1 MAAVKAELSAAQVLE
16 LLVPRFD
23 DLGVVSGNSV
33 PVALDLSASLDV
45 QLVFWEHSG
54 VVKELECVNVE
65 EGCPRCKFESFLR
78 GLVILRRRGALL
90 FSGAYVVEDAFAR
103 LRLRI
108 EARNDI
114 EAASKPE
121 EFSFVWC
128 HLQLEGAGRTG
139 TKGAGDA
146 RACEFVS
153 ESSRFDSESV
163 PRSGFYPCT
172 TC

>member
-139 TKGAGDA
+139 VEAPPT
-146 RACEFVS
+146 
-153 ESSRFDSESV
+153 SV
-163 PRSGFYPCT
+163 CFGNSAYTAIWF
-172 TC
+172 